1 MYILIITCLLLMF
14 FSYWLSNKDIFS
26 PAFIT
31 PSIWLVCLS
40 LFLVIPHSLPPLTSQ
55 FLGALTI
62 WMICFVFFSLAAQ
75 SIHYST
81 TFKVE
86 PSQQIRNI
94 YFIACIFTIPLFIG
108 YVHKAIVTGPTSN
121 WAMNLRMAATGNT
134 AMFSD
139 IYTPFYSVI
148 WIVTYMMELTYYSK
162 KNKIRVF
169 LLGALF
175 LSFGIFTMSKA
186 TLMQFSIITITILH
200 LKGKIKTKH
209 IIIGGCILFYLF
221 ISIQSIRQGSHAK
234 SSESKN
240 FLELYILSNMSAFD
254 TLTPMSSEHFG
265 ENVFRL
271 VYAIGN
277 HFGIISTP
285 PIEVLLPF
293 IKKPIETNTYTTMY
307 PFFKDFGYIG
317 IAIFSSF
324 LGFFYGMVFK
334 KAQQKDAVA
343 IIMYAYFIY
352 MILMQYAEDIFFTGL
367 AGTIKTSLLVLLP
380 FLWYS
385 NKNWTGKIANFI
397 NKSK

>member
-1 MYILIITCLLLMF
+1 
-14 FSYWLSNKDIFS
+14 
-26 PAFIT
+26 
-31 PSIWLVCLS
+31 
-40 LFLVIPHSLPPLTSQ
+40 
-55 FLGALTI
+55 
-62 WMICFVFFSLAAQ
+62 
-75 SIHYST
+75 
-81 TFKVE
+81 
-86 PSQQIRNI
+86 
-94 YFIACIFTIPLFIG
+94 
-108 YVHKAIVTGPTSN
+108 
-121 WAMNLRMAATGNT
+121 
-134 AMFSD
+134 
-139 IYTPFYSVI
+139 
-148 WIVTYMMELTYYSK
+148 
-162 KNKIRVF
+162 
-169 LLGALF
+169 
-175 LSFGIFTMSKA
+175 
-186 TLMQFSIITITILH
+186 
-200 LKGKIKTKH
+200 
-209 IIIGGCILFYLF
+209 
-221 ISIQSIRQGSHAK
+221 
-234 SSESKN
+234 
-240 FLELYILSNMSAFD
+240 MSAFD

-317 IAIFSSF
+317 IAVFSSF

-367 AGTIKTSLLVLLP
+367 AGTIKTSLIVLLP